1 MGTREDAR
9 EGREEALLNAA
20 AAVFR
25 RDGFSGATVRTIT
38 EAAGCATGTFYL
50 YFPSKDDCFQAL
62 IDRLYHLVLARVV
75 EARNGASTTLD
86 KLWRS
91 IAAAVRVLA
100 DEPDL
105 AHVVLVQ
112 GPGVG
117 PAFRERLSR
126 VRHTFAELIAD
137 DLIESGVDTW
147 EAAVAAR
154 ALTGALGEV
163 LIWQVEQGG
172 GPDDL
177 EKVGEEVRRLFWRGL
192 GFGAADGVRQDGR
205 RMREDGRDGR
215 DV

>member
-1 MGTREDAR
+1 MGTRDEAR
-9 EGREEALLNAA
+9 EGREEALLTAA

-75 EARNGASTTLD
+75 EARNGAGSTRE

-100 DEPDL
+100 EQPDL

-117 PAFRERLSR
+117 PAFRERLAR
-126 VRHTFAELIAD
+126 IRHTFAELIAD
-137 DLIESGVDTW
+137 DLIESGVDAW

-163 LIWQVEQGG
+163 MIWQVEQGG
-172 GPDDL
+172 GSDDI
-177 EKVGEEVRRLFWRGL
+177 ERAGEEVRRLFWRGC
-192 GFGAADGVRQDGR
+192 GFGSEEPPRARKKPMAGGR
-205 RMREDGRDGR
+205 T
-215 DV
+215 